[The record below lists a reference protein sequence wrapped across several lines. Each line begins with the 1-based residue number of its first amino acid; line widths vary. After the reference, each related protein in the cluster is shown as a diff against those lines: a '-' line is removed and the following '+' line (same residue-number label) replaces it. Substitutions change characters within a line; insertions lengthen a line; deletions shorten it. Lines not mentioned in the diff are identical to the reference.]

1 MTVPVL
7 HPQLSK
13 IAHAIRV
20 STALE
25 QLCGSAPDSATRMKC
40 AEAKVVVD
48 DEIFS
53 MASFSVK
60 TAAAEHPMRKSA
72 SQMAEL
78 AISLHGLT
86 KIAAHAEKPTL
97 LADAVTKMATVGAI
111 DGLLGMLPSTLSPEA
126 TKLACEL
133 RAINRG
139 YGVALL
145 AQVTN

>member
-1 MTVPVL
+1 MMVPVL
-7 HPQLSK
+7 HPQLAK
-13 IAHAIRV
+13 IANAVRV
-20 STALE
+20 SSALE
-25 QLCGSAPDSATRMKC
+25 QLCKDAPDSATRMKC

-48 DEIFS
+48 DEIFG
-53 MASFSVK
+53 MANFSVK
-60 TAAAEHPMRKSA
+60 TASVEHPMRKAA

-78 AISLHGLT
+78 AVSLHGLT
-86 KIAAHAEKPTL
+86 KVAAHAAKPEL
-97 LADAVTKMATVGAI
+97 LADAVTKLATVGAI

-145 AQVTN
+145 NQLT